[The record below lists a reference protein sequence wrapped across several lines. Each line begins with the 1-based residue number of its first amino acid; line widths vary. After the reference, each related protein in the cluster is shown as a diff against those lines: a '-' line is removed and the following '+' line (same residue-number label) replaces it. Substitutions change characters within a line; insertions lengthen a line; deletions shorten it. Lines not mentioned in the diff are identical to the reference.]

1 MEELQ
6 NKKRK
11 NRFTLFII
19 VIFGIL
25 ICFLSYNLWKGNEKI
40 EILNI
45 EIDNQ
50 QKKQE
55 EKRLDEID
63 LRSNLDKLINDH
75 QNLLDDYDIQDE
87 NLLKQDSLI
96 NQLKK
101 EIEDLLNTKK
111 DLKQA
116 RKKIVSLQ
124 EISQRY
130 FQKIDSL
137 LTFSEGLVIKNDSL
151 IRTNRDITYKN
162 QDLNQRNTN
171 LSSIIDRGSAL
182 RIFNIEVQKIK
193 YGTMRKEADTKKA
206 KKVQILRCC
215 FSVSSNAIAKTENKK
230 VFIQY
235 INPNGELLF
244 SSTSPKNSE
253 FLLGDSLL
261 DCTTYISFDY
271 QNEEVELCLDWQRG
285 DMLIPGNYKILFFI
299 EGKKVG
305 TSFFI
310 LN

>member
-11 NRFTLFII
+11 NRFTLFLI

-25 ICFLSYNLWKGNEKI
+25 ICFLAYNLWKGNEEI
-40 EILNI
+40 EILNSEI
-45 EIDNQ
+45 EE
-50 QKKQE
+50 QKVKILE
-55 EKRLDEID
+55 EID
-63 LRSNLDKLINDH
+63 LRSDLDNLIDEH

-124 EISQRY
+124 EISKRY
-130 FQKIDSL
+130 FKQIDSL
-137 LTFSEGLVIKNDSL
+137 LVFSEGLVVKNDSL
-151 IRTNRDITYKN
+151 IKENKSISNRN

-244 SSTSPKNSE
+244 SSTSPPNAE
-253 FLLGDSLL
+253 FLVGDSLL

-299 EGKKVG
+299 EGKKAG
-305 TSFFI
+305 TAFFI